1 MDNHSATAAEA
12 KVAGL
17 LLLGV
22 AGGKPLAISGTV
34 VSVA

>member
-12 KVAGL
+12 KVVGL

-22 AGGKPLAISGTV
+22 AGGKPLATFGAF
-34 VSVA
+34 VSAT